1 MEFLHEIEVSK
12 ILMILALVIIVDFV
26 SGVLAARLSPDDEI
40 ISKKWNDG
48 LIRKGNMVFAAFGCF
63 LFDLIVGFNF
73 IEIIPFKDMLIE
85 LGFARFGLAETIA
98 LGMIIGEVISIFE
111 NWKKADI
118 KIPRFITAL
127 VDKANDL
134 LYKGEEE

>member
-1 MEFLHEIEVSK
+1 MKLLQDIEVSK
-12 ILMILALVIIVDFV
+12 ILIVLGLVIIVDFI

-48 LIRKGNMVFAAFGCF
+48 LIRKGNMIFAAFGCF

-73 IEIIPFKDMLIE
+73 IEIIPFKDMLIG

-98 LGMIIGEVISIFE
+98 LGMIVGEVISIFE
-111 NWKKADI
+111 NWNKADI
-118 KIPRFITAL
+118 KIPRFITTLA
-127 VDKANDL
+127 DKANEL
-134 LYKGEEE
+134 LFKGDE

>member
-1 MEFLHEIEVSK
+1 MLQDVEVSK
-12 ILMILALVIIVDFV
+12 ILMVLGLVIIVDFV
-26 SGVLAARLSPDDEI
+26 SGVFAARLSPNDEI
-40 ISKKWNDG
+40 KSKKWNDG

-73 IEIIPFKDMLIE
+73 IEMIPFKEMLIG

-111 NWKKADI
+111 NWQKADI
-118 KIPRFITAL
+118 KIPRFIATL
-127 VDKANDL
+127 VEKANEL
-134 LYKGEEE
+134 LYKGDEE

>member
-1 MEFLHEIEVSK
+1 MDFFQGFGVSK
-12 ILMILALVIIVDFV
+12 ILMVLGLVIIVDFV
-26 SGVLAARLSPDDEI
+26 SGVVAARLSPDDEI

-73 IEIIPFKDMLIE
+73 INVIPFKDMLIG

-98 LGMIIGEVISIFE
+98 LGMIVGEVISIFE

-127 VDKANDL
+127 VEKANDL
-134 LYKGEEE
+134 LYKGEEK

>member
-1 MEFLHEIEVSK
+1 MEFLQGIEVSK
-12 ILMILALVIIVDFV
+12 ILIVLGLVIIVDFV

-73 IEIIPFKDMLIE
+73 IEIIPFKDVLIG

-98 LGMIIGEVISIFE
+98 LGMIVGEVISIFE

-118 KIPRFITAL
+118 KIPRFITSL
-127 VDKANDL
+127 VDKANEL
-134 LYKGEEE
+134 LYKGDE

>member
-1 MEFLHEIEVSK
+1 MEFLQGIEVSK
-12 ILMILALVIIVDFV
+12 ILMVLALVIIVDFV

-40 ISKKWNDG
+40 IGKKWNDG

-73 IEIIPFKDMLIE
+73 IEIIPFKDILIGI
-85 LGFARFGLAETIA
+85 GFARFGLAETIA
-98 LGMIIGEVISIFE
+98 LGMIVGEVISIFE

-118 KIPRFITAL
+118 KIPKFITVL
-127 VDKANDL
+127 LDKANEL
-134 LYKGEEE
+134 LFKGDE

>member
-1 MEFLHEIEVSK
+1 MEFLQGIEVSK
-12 ILMILALVIIVDFV
+12 ILMVLGLVIIVDFV
-26 SGVLAARLSPDDEI
+26 SGVLAARLSPDDKV

-48 LIRKGNMVFAAFGCF
+48 LIRKGNMIFAAFGCF

-73 IEIIPFKDMLIE
+73 IEIIPFKDMLIG

-118 KIPRFITAL
+118 KIPRFITSL
-127 VDKANDL
+127 VDKANEL
-134 LYKGEEE
+134 LYKGDE

>member
-1 MEFLHEIEVSK
+1 MEFLQGIEVSK
-12 ILMILALVIIVDFV
+12 ILMVLGLVIIVDFV

-73 IEIIPFKDMLIE
+73 IEIIPFKDVLIG

-98 LGMIIGEVISIFE
+98 LGMIVGEVISIFE

-118 KIPRFITAL
+118 KIPRFITSL
-127 VDKANDL
+127 VDKANEL
-134 LYKGEEE
+134 LYKGDE